1 MTRIAVILLLS
12 AVACVHAGAQPY
24 PDKPVR
30 VLVGFPPG
38 AGIDISVRLVCVRL
52 SETFSRQFVVDNR
65 AGAGGNIAVEMA
77 AHATPD
83 GYTLLGLTSGAVIAQ
98 SAYRKVPFDV
108 GKDLAPVGMIAI
120 APLILTAH
128 PSVAA
133 KSLKELV
140 ALAKAKPGQLS
151 YATPGTVTAPH
162 VAGELLKLE
171 LGIDLLHV
179 PYKGNAP
186 AIADVV
192 GGNVLLSFSNI
203 LHCTAAGEVGT
214 AASNRRHVPETQR
227 DRARYSDR
235 CRIGRAGIR
244 GRHADGIAAPAGTP
258 RPIVDRLNSAIVR
271 AVQLPDTREKLLAQG
286 AEPMTL
292 ASGTDGAVR
301 ARRDHALG
309 EGRQG
314 GEHPAGLTNRS
325 CRGGG
330 QTPSRST
337 DKRAV
342 TCLPTT
348 RSV

>member
-77 AHATPD
+77 AHAPPD

-108 GKDLAPVGMIAI
+108 EKDLAPVGMIAI

-151 YATPGTVTAPH
+151 YATPGTGTAPH

-203 LHCTAAGEVGT
+203 LTALPQVKSGRLRPIAVTSLKRSEIAPDIPTVAESGVPGFEAGT
-214 AASNRRHVPETQR
+214 W
-227 DRARYSDR
+227 Y
-235 CRIGRAGIR
+235 
-244 GRHADGIAAPAGTP
+244 GIAAPAGTP

-286 AEPMTL
+286 AEPMTGS
-292 ASGTDGAVR
+292 AEQMGQFVR
-301 ARRDHALG
+301 A
-309 EGRQG
+309 EI
-314 GEHPAGLTNRS
+314 
-325 CRGGG
+325 
-330 QTPSRST
+330 
-337 DKRAV
+337 
-342 TCLPTT
+342 T
-348 RSV
+348 RWAKVVKAANIRLD

>member
-1 MTRIAVILLLS
+1 M
-12 AVACVHAGAQPY
+12 
-24 PDKPVR
+24 
-30 VLVGFPPG
+30 LVGFPPG

-140 ALAKAKPGQLS
+140 ALAKAKPGHLS
-151 YATPGTVTAPH
+151 YATPGTGTAPH

-203 LHCTAAGEVGT
+203 LTALPQVKSGRLRPIAVTSLKRSEIAPDIPTVAESGVPGFEAGTGT
-214 AASNRRHVPETQR
+214 ASPRRPAH
-227 DRARYSDR
+227 
-235 CRIGRAGIR
+235 R
-244 GRHADGIAAPAGTP
+244 GRSSID
-258 RPIVDRLNSAIVR
+258 
-271 AVQLPDTREKLLAQG
+271 
-286 AEPMTL
+286 
-292 ASGTDGAVR
+292 
-301 ARRDHALG
+301 
-309 EGRQG
+309 
-314 GEHPAGLTNRS
+314 
-325 CRGGG
+325 
-330 QTPSRST
+330 
-337 DKRAV
+337 
-342 TCLPTT
+342 
-348 RSV
+348 

>member
-151 YATPGTVTAPH
+151 YATPGTGTAPH

-203 LHCTAAGEVGT
+203 LTALPQVKSGRLRPIAVTSLKRSEIAPDIPTVAESGVPGFEAGT
-214 AASNRRHVPETQR
+214 W
-227 DRARYSDR
+227 Y
-235 CRIGRAGIR
+235 
-244 GRHADGIAAPAGTP
+244 GIAAPAGTP

-286 AEPMTL
+286 AEPMTGS
-292 ASGTDGAVR
+292 AEQMGQFVR
-301 ARRDHALG
+301 A
-309 EGRQG
+309 EI
-314 GEHPAGLTNRS
+314 
-325 CRGGG
+325 
-330 QTPSRST
+330 
-337 DKRAV
+337 
-342 TCLPTT
+342 T
-348 RSV
+348 RWAKVVKAANIRLD

>member
-12 AVACVHAGAQPY
+12 AVACVHARAQPY

-108 GKDLAPVGMIAI
+108 EKDLAPVGMIAI

-151 YATPGTVTAPH
+151 YATPGTGTAPH

-203 LHCTAAGEVGT
+203 LTALPQVKSGRLRPIAVTSLKRSEIAPDIPTVAESGVPGFEAGT
-214 AASNRRHVPETQR
+214 W
-227 DRARYSDR
+227 Y
-235 CRIGRAGIR
+235 
-244 GRHADGIAAPAGTP
+244 GIAAPAGTP

-286 AEPMTL
+286 AEPMTGS
-292 ASGTDGAVR
+292 AEQMGQFVR
-301 ARRDHALG
+301 SEIARWAKVVKAANIRLD
-309 EGRQG
+309 
-314 GEHPAGLTNRS
+314 
-325 CRGGG
+325 
-330 QTPSRST
+330 
-337 DKRAV
+337 
-342 TCLPTT
+342 
-348 RSV
+348 

>member
-77 AHATPD
+77 AHAPPD

-151 YATPGTVTAPH
+151 YATPGTGTAPH

-203 LHCTAAGEVGT
+203 LTALPQVKSGRLRPIAVTSLKRSEIAPDIPTVAESGVPGFEAGT
-214 AASNRRHVPETQR
+214 W
-227 DRARYSDR
+227 Y
-235 CRIGRAGIR
+235 
-244 GRHADGIAAPAGTP
+244 GIAAPAGTP

-271 AVQLPDTREKLLAQG
+271 AVQLLDTREKLLAQG
-286 AEPMTL
+286 AEPMTGS
-292 ASGTDGAVR
+292 AEQMGQFVR
-301 ARRDHALG
+301 A
-309 EGRQG
+309 EI
-314 GEHPAGLTNRS
+314 
-325 CRGGG
+325 
-330 QTPSRST
+330 
-337 DKRAV
+337 
-342 TCLPTT
+342 T
-348 RSV
+348 RWAKVVKAANIRLD